1 MDGEKTPRSRRS
13 TTISFSSS
21 ATTTSPPDEHNVDK
35 LKELLRQE
43 AYSHKETGQ
52 CYSTLQKEYDDLLKK
67 YAEAENTI
75 DKLRIGA
82 RIKLYYDSPP
92 PQQADNEVFQDMRSK
107 STQLLHLA
115 QPQKVHLSRTYSMPE
130 RLLTK
135 KRGLSSSLPAPSRV
149 SEEDL
154 VARLQCLQNDV
165 TNFHTLLSDGE
176 CTLQEQREINEG
188 LKDEFSM
195 IKDEFK
201 TLENNGSRNRAYST
215 NSKISEDFGG
225 ANSLQAEV
233 YRLGLR
239 LEEIDEEIGDQI
251 RQQQQ
256 QQKPSTTTGNT
267 GYEDNL
273 LNGGCGDSSRSSSHP
288 PNEAEKN
295 SPKKCS
301 PDSIRVSRQTD
312 QRYAQTSIPPE
323 ANPEES
329 GYYTG
334 RSHPPVANSYTT
346 GIESKYLSQSMKKNP
361 PSAYSYETE
370 DRVGSWVSKS
380 HQSALNKSPISQS
393 EQMKYSN
400 SQSDRHSGHC
410 KSQSES
416 RRRTRSSDG
425 SISLSSSNKLR
436 LNNRRRRS
444 QTQEETK
451 IKNVDPNNNF
461 DNDNI
466 KKLSVTPENVR
477 PFTHNS
483 TEDSGFMDY
492 RSHASRTQS
501 QPQSPL
507 RVWDGGSS
515 VPENFPSPTSNSP
528 TEGEQYRQRL
538 DSLRNF
544 VLAKRQGDGN
554 TSGTARPRS
563 WVRGKSPTNY
573 SPSVASSRTK
583 DRGTD
588 RPSTLPVRPL
598 SSTTHDHNNNTQ
610 HHPQREDQD
619 MYNSNNNRLKK
630 HIQQPRRSLHQTRD
644 IERQSIVSGSSS
656 TRDSDNCL

>member
-1 MDGEKTPRSRRS
+1 
-13 TTISFSSS
+13 
-21 ATTTSPPDEHNVDK
+21 
-35 LKELLRQE
+35 
-43 AYSHKETGQ
+43 
-52 CYSTLQKEYDDLLKK
+52 
-67 YAEAENTI
+67 
-75 DKLRIGA
+75 
-82 RIKLYYDSPP
+82 
-92 PQQADNEVFQDMRSK
+92 
-107 STQLLHLA
+107 
-115 QPQKVHLSRTYSMPE
+115 
-130 RLLTK
+130 
-135 KRGLSSSLPAPSRV
+135 
-149 SEEDL
+149 
-154 VARLQCLQNDV
+154 
-165 TNFHTLLSDGE
+165 
-176 CTLQEQREINEG
+176 
-188 LKDEFSM
+188 
-195 IKDEFK
+195 
-201 TLENNGSRNRAYST
+201 
-215 NSKISEDFGG
+215 
-225 ANSLQAEV
+225 
-233 YRLGLR
+233 
-239 LEEIDEEIGDQI
+239 
-251 RQQQQ
+251 
-256 QQKPSTTTGNT
+256 
-267 GYEDNL
+267 
-273 LNGGCGDSSRSSSHP
+273 
-288 PNEAEKN
+288 
-295 SPKKCS
+295 
-301 PDSIRVSRQTD
+301 
-312 QRYAQTSIPPE
+312 
-323 ANPEES
+323 
-329 GYYTG
+329 
-334 RSHPPVANSYTT
+334 
-346 GIESKYLSQSMKKNP
+346 MKKNP

-656 TRDSDNCL
+656 TRDRALETLQDEMHDIRDIVLDLKSSLHLKEQNNNNANEKKSPRFEKHTAKMKTTPSKSRKVPKEIDPNSKQIEMFERLNDTIEKLSNKIENFDKHSIQSDQGSSQHEESIIDENSNSITNKKTDMIPHLARMNERVDNIQEYINTKEREQKLKEVDEQLLHHQTSLVKNLENKLHTMEKQFKESTIRTNSNHSPTHDKSDFTSTYLTPTKEPKFSSTRYASRSPTRSSTHDTTTPRKHFLPHPRPHRHQNNYNDTSSSHIIPPQATQLTHNNVIHHYHSFCGTVQHPEDHQHRHSLSKSMNQTTQHQRTYNTPKALESSHMYESIDSATKAAQRMENLSKRMLSTIASDLYSADEMNEY